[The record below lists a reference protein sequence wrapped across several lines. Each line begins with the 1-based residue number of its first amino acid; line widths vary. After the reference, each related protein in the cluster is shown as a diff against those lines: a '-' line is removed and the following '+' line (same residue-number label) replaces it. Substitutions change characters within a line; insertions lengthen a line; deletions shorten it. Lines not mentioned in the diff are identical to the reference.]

1 MRILFTFHF
10 TLKTSLSKDDSPPI
24 PSFWTAESL
33 EKLHNQFMADFSHCS
48 IKMMIIAFTRKL
60 VSRVKEANVGKVQ
73 PSLQSELQN
82 FQGSLLSYLVD

>member
-1 MRILFTFHF
+1 
-10 TLKTSLSKDDSPPI
+10 
-24 PSFWTAESL
+24 
-33 EKLHNQFMADFSHCS
+33 MADFSHCS